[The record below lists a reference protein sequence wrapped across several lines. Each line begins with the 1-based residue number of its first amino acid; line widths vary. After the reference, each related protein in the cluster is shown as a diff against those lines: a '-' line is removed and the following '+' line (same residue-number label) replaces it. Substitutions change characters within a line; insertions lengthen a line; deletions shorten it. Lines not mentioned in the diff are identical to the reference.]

1 MQAQAIRPA
10 LLITEPR
17 TVDELSSFVAAAA
30 ESCRCRGLNMTP
42 IRRRVLEVVA
52 ASPVPLAAYAIIH
65 RLSDTKLLGPPT
77 VYRALEFLVEA
88 GFVRHLALRKAFVLC
103 ARPGEPFVAVLTC
116 TDCGDTSEVT
126 SEEVRAAMVR
136 FASATG
142 FAPHGRA
149 IEIEG
154 RCATCTRAAADH
166 VP

>member
-10 LLITEPR
+10 PPITATLAR
-17 TVDELSSFVAAAA
+17 DELSFFVAAAT
-30 ESCRCRGLNMTP
+30 ESCRRRGLNMTP

-52 ASPVPLAAYAIIH
+52 ASPAPIAAYAIIH

-103 ARPGEPFVAVLTC
+103 ARPDEPFVAVLTC
-116 TDCGDTSEVT
+116 TACGNTSEVL
-126 SEEVRAAMVR
+126 SEEIRAAIAL
-136 FASATG
+136 FASSTG
-142 FAPHGRA
+142 FAPNGHA

-154 RCATCTRAAADH
+154 RCATCSGAAADH
-166 VP
+166 VS